1 MTSSPPAKRACD
13 ACHRRKVRCIGG
25 IGPSQ
30 ACRNC
35 SQASLQCTYNAIPQK
50 KGPKGS
56 RAKVISELRDTQQQT
71 TIAQKLQDHQT
82 SSVVGSP
89 SSGGGFN
96 GPPPLSPV
104 YNKRDTSLLTKQ
116 TIDSCLSFYSEHMY
130 SITPIFH
137 QQRLQ
142 NLVATQSSTSPEVYC
157 LAAVMCSFIMIQPG
171 MVMPGT
177 PGAQQ
182 DTNRYSN
189 AELLLQEALH
199 VRKSYDYV
207 ENPSLIA
214 VQTEFFLFAC
224 YFSLEKQNAAW
235 YHLIQATTLA
245 QMTGMHEE
253 SSYLTGDKVE
263 NMYRRRTFWL
273 ILLTERAYA
282 MERHRPL
289 TLHPTIELPDPEED
303 PADRAII
310 SGFLHLINLY
320 RHIDDDFIGLWNKT
334 KSECSTAW
342 LAGLQRKLLD
352 ALPPKLTST
361 ESQAADIYST
371 QHWLRTMVWQLSI
384 MNGYL
389 SSSSTDSCMTF
400 QYPIEIARDLI
411 RDITSLS
418 QDSMEVHGV
427 GLIEKLFDVACTLT
441 DVIACVPLDTAIF
454 GTIPADYLNQFL
466 YLISRLRGGASRFVP
481 LLLAKIS
488 ENIPSLTG
496 LHFMQSDYSDEPS
509 PPGSDTA
516 SASSRNMQ
524 LAQSPASSQSGP
536 RPPTD
541 THLMFG
547 AYSPSASGN
556 LSPSGTPQGMMPHVL
571 APIPRSIPRS
581 MPFGQHG

>member
-1 MTSSPPAKRACD
+1 MASSPAAKRACD

-25 IGPSQ
+25 IALGQP
-30 ACRNC
+30 CRNC
-35 SQASLQCTYNAIPQK
+35 SQTSLQCTYNAIPQK

-71 TIAQKLQDHQT
+71 TITQKVSLDDHASESNPFEF
-82 SSVVGSP
+82 SSPMVSP
-89 SSGGGFN
+89 A
-96 GPPPLSPV
+96 
-104 YNKRDTSLLTKQ
+104 YQRDTSLLTKQ
-116 TIDSCLSFYSEHMY
+116 TVDTCFNFYFEHMY

-137 QQRLQ
+137 QQTLR
-142 NLVATQSSTSPEVYC
+142 NMVASHSSKPEVYC

-171 MVMPGT
+171 MVLPGT
-177 PGAQQ
+177 PDAQ
-182 DTNRYSN
+182 DSNRYSN
-189 AELLLQEALH
+189 AEALLQEALR
-199 VRKSYDYV
+199 VRKSYEYV
-207 ENPSLIA
+207 ESPTLIA
-214 VQTEFFLFAC
+214 IQTDFFLFAC
-224 YFSLEKQNAAW
+224 YFSLERQNTAW

-245 QMTGMHEE
+245 QMAGMQEE

-263 NMYRRRTFWL
+263 NMYRRHTFWL
-273 ILLTERAYA
+273 ILITERAYA

-289 TLHPTIELPDPEED
+289 MLHPTIQLPKPEED
-303 PADRAII
+303 LADSAII

-342 LAGLQRKLLD
+342 LADLQRKLTD
-352 ALPPKLTST
+352 ALPPKLMST

-389 SSSSTDSCMTF
+389 SSSSKDSCMTF

-411 RDITSLS
+411 RDINSLT

-427 GLIEKLFDVACTLT
+427 GLIEKLFDIACTLT

-454 GTIPADYLNQFL
+454 GTIPADYMNQFL
-466 YLISRLRGGASRFVP
+466 FLISRLRGGASRFVP

-496 LHFMQSDYSDEPS
+496 LHFMQSDY
-509 PPGSDTA
+509 
-516 SASSRNMQ
+516 N
-524 LAQSPASSQSGP
+524 SGP
-536 RPPTD
+536 SSPVSSNTGPQPLTYHSLRFAD
-541 THLMFG
+541 
-547 AYSPSASGN
+547 YSPSASE
-556 LSPSGTPQGMMPHVL
+556 SPGTPQGIIPPL
-571 APIPRSIPRS
+571 LETIPRDIPRS

>member
-1 MTSSPPAKRACD
+1 
-13 ACHRRKVRCIGG
+13 
-25 IGPSQ
+25 
-30 ACRNC
+30 
-35 SQASLQCTYNAIPQK
+35 
-50 KGPKGS
+50 
-56 RAKVISELRDTQQQT
+56 
-71 TIAQKLQDHQT
+71 
-82 SSVVGSP
+82 
-89 SSGGGFN
+89 
-96 GPPPLSPV
+96 
-104 YNKRDTSLLTKQ
+104 
-116 TIDSCLSFYSEHMY
+116 
-130 SITPIFH
+130 
-137 QQRLQ
+137 
-142 NLVATQSSTSPEVYC
+142 
-157 LAAVMCSFIMIQPG
+157 
-171 MVMPGT
+171 
-177 PGAQQ
+177 
-182 DTNRYSN
+182 
-189 AELLLQEALH
+189 
-199 VRKSYDYV
+199 
-207 ENPSLIA
+207 
-214 VQTEFFLFAC
+214 
-224 YFSLEKQNAAW
+224 
-235 YHLIQATTLA
+235 
-245 QMTGMHEE
+245 MTGMHEE
-253 SSYLTGDKVE
+253 SSYLTGDKVD

-303 PADRAII
+303 PADRAVI

-342 LAGLQRKLLD
+342 LAGLQQKLLD

-427 GLIEKLFDVACTLT
+427 GLIEKLFDIACTLT

-509 PPGSDTA
+509 PPGSETA
-516 SASSRNMQ
+516 SVSSRSMQ
-524 LAQSPASSQSGP
+524 LAQSHSPVSSHSGP
-536 RPPTD
+536 RPPAD
-541 THLMFG
+541 PHLMFG
-547 AYSPSASGN
+547 PYSPSAGGN
-556 LSPSGTPQGMMPHVL
+556 LTPAGTPQGMMPPVL

>member
-1 MTSSPPAKRACD
+1 MANSPPAKRACD

-25 IGPSQ
+25 NGPGQ
-30 ACRNC
+30 PCRNC

-71 TIAQKLQDHQT
+71 TIAQKLQDDT
-82 SSVVGSP
+82 VESNPFEFITPPVSP
-89 SSGGGFN
+89 TYQRN
-96 GPPPLSPV
+96 P
-104 YNKRDTSLLTKQ
+104 SLLTRQ
-116 TIDSCLSFYSEHMY
+116 TIDSCMSFYFEHMY

-142 NLVATQSSTSPEVYC
+142 SMLALHSSTSPEVYC
-157 LAAVMCSFIMIQPG
+157 LAAAMCSFIMIQPG
-171 MVMPGT
+171 MVLPGT
-177 PGAQQ
+177 PGAHQ
-182 DTNRYSN
+182 DANRYSN
-189 AELLLQEALH
+189 AEALLEEALN

-214 VQTEFFLFAC
+214 VQTSFFLFAC
-224 YFSLEKQNAAW
+224 YFSLEKQNTAW
-235 YHLIQATTLA
+235 FHMIQATTLA
-245 QMTGMHEE
+245 QMTNMHEE
-253 SSYLTGDKVE
+253 SSYLTGDKAE

-289 TLHPTIELPDPEED
+289 TLHPSIELPNPEED
-303 PADRAII
+303 PHDRAII

-342 LAGLQRKLLD
+342 LADLQQKLTN
-352 ALPPKLTST
+352 ALPPKLMST

-411 RDITSLS
+411 RDINALS

-427 GLIEKLFDVACTLT
+427 GLIEKIFDIACTLT

-454 GTIPADYLNQFL
+454 GTIPADYLDQFL

-488 ENIPSLTG
+488 ETIPSLTG
-496 LHFMQSDYSDEPS
+496 LHFMQSDYKDEAGT
-509 PPGSDTA
+509 PGSAT
-516 SASSRNMQ
+516 SVTPRTVP
-524 LAQSPASSQSGP
+524 LAQSQSPVPSYRGS
-536 RPPTD
+536 RPMAD
-541 THLMFG
+541 SNLMFAG
-547 AYSPSASGN
+547 YSPSASEVT
-556 LSPSGTPQGMMPHVL
+556 TPNTSTAGRTMVSVL
-571 APIPRSIPRS
+571 APVPRSIPRS
-581 MPFGQHG
+581 VPHGQHG